1 MNEKNILVN
10 PNTRVCGWGELA
22 FLGGGGE
29 LAEKMVE
36 DFFKSTESKIRTN
49 TTRQG

>member
-22 FLGGGGE
+22 FLGGGGGVSRE
-29 LAEKMVE
+29 NGGRL
-36 DFFKSTESKIRTN
+36 F
-49 TTRQG
+49 

>member
-22 FLGGGGE
+22 FLGGGE